1 MYLVLYYFVKFN
13 VLVVEL
19 QNLMMLLNYMLKLEI
34 HSKWQKTGQV
44 CMVIYWT
51 KYTLCYS
58 VQVLTTSS

>member
-44 CMVIYWT
+44 CMVIY
-51 KYTLCYS
+51 LDEIHI
-58 VQVLTTSS
+58 VL